1 MSNQRK
7 IQSWLPLLLSVVMVA
22 GIGLGFKI
30 YDELYNPDLVRDEWY
45 DKERSLDIFDG
56 NFEGGMDSAALNMF
70 MDFKVTSLDELNE
83 LIKARYIDSLSADSL
98 EGDAITAMIRK
109 LDPHSQYIPPIKS
122 SEVKADLSGNFS
134 GIGVE
139 YQIIHDTVIIVGII
153 PKGPAAQAQLQEGD
167 AILAINDSV
176 ITGKKPNNSQL
187 RQMLRGNK
195 DSKVTLRISR
205 NNTVIT
211 RELIRGT
218 IPQPSLD
225 AAYILAPQVGYIR
238 LNRFA
243 ETTYKEFM
251 EATDSLL
258 IKGMKKMILDLRGN
272 GGGLLDEAVKI
283 GDEFL
288 AEGKTIVS
296 VEGRSIK
303 NEVFR
308 TTKPGL
314 FESGELVVLLDEQ
327 SASASEVLA
336 AALQEND
343 RAILVGRRSFGK
355 GLIQEQYPLGD
366 GGFLRLTVARYLTPL
381 GRNIQ
386 KPFGK
391 DNLAYQHE
399 IWNRLLKDT
408 GLRQQTDTAGKRY
421 FTTPKGKKVYET
433 GGLIP
438 DVAVA
443 FDSTRVPAD
452 LARIFNSPL
461 LLETGY
467 QIYHSKKKLVN
478 EYASPLDFYKGFT
491 FDKTDKD
498 LIIKLINSD
507 STTAG
512 KPLKPSSQVLLNNR
526 LKAVIARYKWKNNAF
541 FEIINQNDP
550 VIKKA
555 LLQL

>member
-7 IQSWLPLLLSVVMVA
+7 IQSWLPLLLSAVMVA
-22 GIGLGFKI
+22 GIALGFKI
-30 YDELYNPDLVRDEWY
+30 YEELYNPDSYRFNWY
-45 DKERSLDIFDG
+45 NQETILNWPDS
-56 NFEGGMDSAALNMF
+56 NQEGLDSATKSLF
-70 MDFKVTSLDELNE
+70 MEFKLSGLDDVQK
-83 LIKARYIDSLSADSL
+83 LIKARYIDSLSEDSL
-98 EGDAITAMIRK
+98 QGDAIAAMVRK

-139 YQIIHDTVIIVGII
+139 YLIIKDTVIIVGII

-176 ITGKKPNNSQL
+176 VIGKKLNNSQL
-187 RQMLRGNK
+187 RQMLRGSK
-195 DSKVTLRISR
+195 DSKVRLRIAR
-205 NNTVIT
+205 NNEIIT

-225 AAYILAPQVGYIR
+225 AAYMLAPQVGYIR

-272 GGGLLDEAVKI
+272 GGGILEEAVKI

-288 AEGKTIVS
+288 PEGKIIVS
-296 VEGRSIK
+296 IEGRSIK

-314 FESGELVVLLDEQ
+314 FETGTLVVLIDEQ

-343 RAILVGRRSFGK
+343 RALLVGRRSYGK
-355 GLIQEQYPLGD
+355 GLIQEQYSLAN

-386 KPFGK
+386 KPFEK
-391 DNLAYQHE
+391 NNLAYQHE
-399 IWNRLLKDT
+399 IYNRLLRDSGINK
-408 GLRQQTDTAGKRY
+408 QIDTAGKKY

-433 GGLIP
+433 GGLLP

-443 FDSTRVPAD
+443 LDSTRVPAD
-452 LARIFNSPL
+452 LVPIFSSPL

-467 QIYHSKKKLVN
+467 LIYHSKKELISK
-478 EYASPLDFYKGFT
+478 YAGPMDFYQKYT
-491 FDKTDKD
+491 FDELDKS
-498 LIIKLINSD
+498 LITKLINSQ
-507 STTAG
+507 STKAS
-512 KPLKPSSQVLLNNR
+512 KPLKPASLVLLHNR

-541 FEIINQNDP
+541 YEIINQNDP

-555 LLQL
+555 IQQL

>member
-7 IQSWLPLLLSVVMVA
+7 IQSWLPLLLSAVMVA
-22 GIGLGFKI
+22 GIALGFKI
-30 YDELYNPDLVRDEWY
+30 YDELYNPDSFRDDWY
-45 DKERSLDIFDG
+45 DQETILNWPDS
-56 NFEGGMDSAALNMF
+56 NQEGLDSATESMF
-70 MDFKVTSLDELNE
+70 MEFKLSGLDDLHE
-83 LIKARYIDSLSADSL
+83 LIKARYIDSLPDDSL
-98 EGDAITAMIRK
+98 QGDAIAAMIRK
-109 LDPHSQYIPPIKS
+109 LDPHSQYIPPVKS

-139 YQIIHDTVIIVGII
+139 YQIINDTVIIVGIV

-187 RQMLRGNK
+187 RQMLRGSK
-195 DSKVTLRISR
+195 DSRVKLRIAR
-205 NNTVIT
+205 NNGIIT

-225 AAYILAPQVGYIR
+225 AAYMLAPQVGYIR

-272 GGGLLDEAVKI
+272 GGGILDEAVKI

-288 AEGKTIVS
+288 PEGKIIVS

-314 FESGELVVLLDEQ
+314 FETGTLVVLIDEQ

-343 RAILVGRRSFGK
+343 RALIVGRKSFGK
-355 GLIQEQYPLGD
+355 GLIQEQYPLAN

-391 DNLAYQHE
+391 NNLAYQHE
-399 IWNRLLKDT
+399 IWNRLLRDT
-408 GLRQQTDTAGKRY
+408 GINQQTDTAGKKY

-438 DVAVA
+438 DLAVA

-452 LARIFNSPL
+452 LIRIFSSPL

-467 QIYHSKKKLVN
+467 HIYHSKKELISK
-478 EYASPLDFYKGFT
+478 YAGPTDFYQKYT
-491 FDKTDKD
+491 FDKLDKA
-498 LIIKLINSD
+498 LITKLINSD
-507 STTAG
+507 SANAS
-512 KPLKPSSQVLLNNR
+512 KPLKPASQVLLHNR

-541 FEIINQNDP
+541 YEIINQNDP
-550 VIKKA
+550 VVKKA
-555 LLQL
+555 IQQL